1 MASLFRKLFSKRGAP
16 SAPEVHLA
24 AFGKHPGWDDHI
36 EDLGLETHRL
46 VAAKRVLYT
55 QGLAGNIDS
64 GAWERLGDEE
74 RLEGFHHLF
83 LWHSAYDLV
92 LGHMWSSSDGK
103 GRTRYPMVVCAQV
116 SGTPLDWAFRH
127 VLPLLEMIEARCVAT
142 ASAAAVRGV
151 LDDGRRMLR
160 QAASGVAAAEQP
172 VPPMPRALAYL
183 ADRPEMAPNHQGL
196 HRVLY
201 LIEREMASYHPEGSD
216 AAAAST
222 AHLRSTHMRVPAC
235 ANSAQGAAA
244 LWLGF
249 LLSRLD
255 PAAPILLILPL
266 GQPWVDVVVGEPG
279 VQQFFC
285 VRASRQ
291 ALPLATDIPYT
302 LDAAFVERAEAAIG
316 RSREERVLLPDMVLQ
331 SGVMPHPRPP
341 EPMPRQASREPAAPP
356 IAPGPAPR
364 LLPATQNVAGYGL
377 ARNGRQGRSSTGRL
391 AGAGSFM
398 SAAVLPPQSPKA
410 RATEGLPSFVVA
422 S

>member
-1 MASLFRKLFSKRGAP
+1 MASVFRKLFSKRGAP
-16 SAPEVHLA
+16 SAPEAYVA

-46 VAAKRVLYT
+46 VAVKRVLYT

-83 LWHSAYDLV
+83 IWRSAYDLV

-103 GRTRYPMVVCAQV
+103 GRTRYPMVLCAQV
-116 SGTPLDWAFRH
+116 CGTPLEWAFRH
-127 VLPLLEMIEARCVAT
+127 VLPLLETIEARCVAT
-142 ASAAAVRGV
+142 TSAAVVRAV

-160 QAASGVAAAEQP
+160 QAAAGVAAVGQP

-183 ADRPEMAPNHQGL
+183 ADRPEMAPNHQAL

-201 LIEREMASYHPEGSD
+201 LIEREMVAYHPEGSD
-216 AAAAST
+216 VAAAST
-222 AHLRSTHMRVPAC
+222 AHLRATHMRVPAC

-255 PAAPILLILPL
+255 PAAPMLLVLPL

-285 VRASRQ
+285 VRAALQ
-291 ALPLATDIPYT
+291 AL
-302 LDAAFVERAEAAIG
+302 
-316 RSREERVLLPDMVLQ
+316 
-331 SGVMPHPRPP
+331 
-341 EPMPRQASREPAAPP
+341 
-356 IAPGPAPR
+356 
-364 LLPATQNVAGYGL
+364 
-377 ARNGRQGRSSTGRL
+377 
-391 AGAGSFM
+391 
-398 SAAVLPPQSPKA
+398 
-410 RATEGLPSFVVA
+410 
-422 S
+422 